1 MKKIYI
7 LILLVAIITNCKKS
21 NTSTS
26 WNANYSLPISS
37 GNVGLF
43 DFLDS
48 NKIYESSDSSHI
60 IFKDSR
66 TVYEL
71 DQEDFLNE
79 LEFTFE
85 DTMDIPSLI
94 YGIPFE
100 PGFNIPYTFSEN
112 KQFTFSDM
120 ELTSISFNTLQIEYT
135 IRSNVEGAI
144 DFEFSFPNIYDNNA
158 NIISQTILVPENL
171 SGNSTVTGYFDLE
184 NSTMDLTGT
193 NGNSFNE
200 IMTEFKLGA
209 SSTNDSDLI
218 LTSSSEVIVDIKLKN
233 LSIEKAIGYLGKINI
248 NTEQE
253 IDISIMDQV
262 SAKNISI
269 GPPKLNLN
277 ISNGVGVDAQLKL
290 KEITFSKN
298 NNQLNIT
305 HPIINNTIN
314 INRALDLGW
323 DFQTSNYTIVID
335 SGNSNIQSIISLLP
349 NKVSSKYELMTNPLG
364 NISGHNDF
372 YNSNQPLQVNL
383 DIELPLLVNID
394 SLVFSENISL
404 ELPSDLTIKN
414 GEIFFEFQN
423 GFPFEICAEI
433 KIENGNTIGL
443 SPTCIQSGITNTNG
457 EVVNP
462 SSNYH
467 IIEINENDM
476 NDLASSKQLELK
488 LSISNPDN
496 NINYAIL
503 NSHKFNFKIGG
514 NFKTEIKI

>member
-1 MKKIYI
+1 MMKKIYI
-7 LILLVAIITNCKKS
+7 LILLVAVITNCKKS

-26 WNANYSLPISS
+26 WNANYSLPIST

-112 KQFTFSDM
+112 KQFTFSEM

-269 GPPKLNLN
+269 GPPKLNLF
-277 ISNGVGVDAQLKL
+277 I
-290 KEITFSKN
+290 I
-298 NNQLNIT
+298 LNI
-305 HPIINNTIN
+305 
-314 INRALDLGW
+314 
-323 DFQTSNYTIVID
+323 F
-335 SGNSNIQSIISLLP
+335 
-349 NKVSSKYELMTNPLG
+349 
-364 NISGHNDF
+364 
-372 YNSNQPLQVNL
+372 
-383 DIELPLLVNID
+383 
-394 SLVFSENISL
+394 
-404 ELPSDLTIKN
+404 
-414 GEIFFEFQN
+414 
-423 GFPFEICAEI
+423 
-433 KIENGNTIGL
+433 
-443 SPTCIQSGITNTNG
+443 
-457 EVVNP
+457 
-462 SSNYH
+462 
-467 IIEINENDM
+467 
-476 NDLASSKQLELK
+476 
-488 LSISNPDN
+488 
-496 NINYAIL
+496 
-503 NSHKFNFKIGG
+503 FNF
-514 NFKTEIKI
+514 